1 MKSWLKTALY
11 LCTMLSVTFV
21 CTVCFAQI
29 YDRNNSPSSQNW
41 ANSPQNWRNS
51 PDNWQ
56 NSSQNWEN
64 SSQNWKNNPQ
74 NWQNSSQNWQ
84 NNPNNWQNS
93 ANNFNSTNGVY
104 DGSGNRVGYVAK
116 NGSGGLNYFNNDGS
130 RKAYTPGP

>member
-1 MKSWLKTALY
+1 MKLRLKTTLY
-11 LCTMLSVTFV
+11 VCTMLSATFAGSA
-21 CTVCFAQI
+21 CFAQSAAS
-29 YDRNNSPSSQNW
+29 RNW
-41 ANSPQNWRNS
+41 ANSPL
-51 PDNWQ
+51 NWQ
-56 NSSQNWEN
+56 NNPN
-64 SSQNWKNNPQ
+64 NWKNNPQ

>member
-74 NWQNSSQNWQ
+74 NWQNSA
-84 NNPNNWQNS
+84 NNYNNANGIYDSNGNRTGYRVPS
-93 ANNFNSTNGVY
+93 ANGGV
-104 DGSGNRVGYVAK
+104 
-116 NGSGGLNYFNNDGS
+116 NYCNNDGS
-130 RKAYTPGP
+130 RRGYQPGN